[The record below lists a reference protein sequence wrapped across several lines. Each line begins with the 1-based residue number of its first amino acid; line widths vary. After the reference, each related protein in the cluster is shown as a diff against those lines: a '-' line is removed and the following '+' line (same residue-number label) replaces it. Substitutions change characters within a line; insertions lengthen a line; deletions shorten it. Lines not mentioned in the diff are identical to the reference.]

1 MKKVD
6 LFKNGDGVMKK
17 ESLETLKDIII
28 NGLDKNKNINIQ
40 DKAELMI
47 NMSKLLEN
55 EETYSQSIK
64 TLRKEFKRGK

>member
-1 MKKVD
+1 MK
-6 LFKNGDGVMKK
+6 LNK
-17 ESLETLKDIII
+17 ESLEALKDIII
-28 NGLDKNKNINIQ
+28 KELDKNKNINIQ